1 MNWAYFLAD
10 TPERIVESKFL
21 NLPAPWIVFLIAALI
36 LAFAAMVYLLEPKG
50 RRGALKVVLAF
61 LRAAAIALVV
71 AILFRPV
78 SQSIDREVREGL
90 VVVAIDASRS
100 MSFEDREK
108 DEELTSKI
116 AAALDISRDQ
126 LRDTERL
133 DRVRK
138 ALRKESGQFL
148 KDLAE
153 NNRVR
158 LYTFSAGRKAL
169 ASLDKTRDDE
179 PDEETQARVTEVL
192 ADLEDVSA
200 DGQATAVGDSL
211 QRILTDVRS
220 ERVAGVVLFT
230 DGRNTSGRLSSA
242 AVAGRFGR
250 KGVPIYT
257 VGVGDPEP
265 PRDLSIDDFRA
276 PDVALAE
283 DVLRVSL
290 VVRAQGYQE
299 PREAKVSLKL
309 DDLVIEEKTGLVGG
323 DRLEWEVD
331 FSTRI
336 ARPGEYT
343 LEAKVEPDPSELTP
357 DNNRALRRVRVID
370 ERIKVLYVEG
380 YPRWEYRFL
389 KNGLVRDKH
398 MEVQGLLVSADS
410 NWAQPITEGV
420 EELRRLPSPEQLRD
434 YHVIIL
440 GDVGPETRFAS
451 NSEPVFYNG
460 ALEAIRNAVKE
471 EGAGL
476 FMISGTQANP
486 REFANTPLAD
496 VLPVVIDDSTTRD
509 DFTRP
514 YTLRLTREGRDSP
527 LLRLEES
534 EVRNRDFWDTRAPS
548 FFFFMRSERVKP
560 QAHVLA
566 VHPTARNGEGLFPL
580 MAWQRFG
587 AGTALWY
594 GFDEAWRFRA
604 EVGDKYHYKL
614 YSQAIRFLS
623 LQSFTRAKRFFVTTD
638 KTKYDVG
645 EEVRIRAEIRDEDA
659 LRGREKQEVELE
671 HPDGETQTLTLQ
683 KDEAEP
689 GKFTGIYTPVKI
701 GPYRL
706 SINPGEFG
714 GDHEVAS
721 RVFEVK
727 LPRLELQDP
736 RMDKEGLEKIAAASG
751 GGRFVRLHEIY
762 DLPEQVLPQT
772 EERTRNREEEELWDN
787 KWVFM
792 LLCVVLILEWIGRK
806 FCRLL

>member
-1 MNWAYFLAD
+1 MNWVYHLAD
-10 TPERIVESKFL
+10 TPERIIESKFV
-21 NLPAPWIVFLIAALI
+21 NLPAPWIIFLIGALI

-50 RRGALKVVLAF
+50 RRGGLKFALAL
-61 LRAAAIALVV
+61 LRALAIGLVV

-78 SQSIDREVREGL
+78 SQSIEREVREGL
-90 VVVAIDASRS
+90 VVVAVDTSRS

-108 DEELTSKI
+108 DDELNQKI
-116 AAALDISRDQ
+116 ANALSLTREQ
-126 LRDTERL
+126 LRDTDRL

-138 ALRKESGQFL
+138 ALRRDSGQFL
-148 KDLAE
+148 KDLAA
-153 NNRVR
+153 NNQVK
-158 LYTFSAGRKAL
+158 LYTFSAGRKAQGVL
-169 ASLDKTRDDE
+169 AKARDDE
-179 PDEETQARVTEVL
+179 SPEELQARVTEVL
-192 ADLEDVSA
+192 AGLEDVEA

-230 DGRNTSGRLSSA
+230 DGRNTAGRLSSA

-250 KGVPIYT
+250 KGVPIYA

-290 VVRAQGYQE
+290 VVRAQGYKEQ
-299 PREAKVSLKL
+299 REAKVTLKL

-343 LEAKVEPDPSELTP
+343 LEAKIAPDPTELTH

-398 MEVQGLLVSADS
+398 MEVQGLLVSADP
-410 NWAQPITEGV
+410 NWAQPVTEGV
-420 EELRRLPSPEQLRD
+420 EEIRRLPSAEELREF
-434 YHVIIL
+434 HVIIL
-440 GDVGPETRFAS
+440 GDVGPESRFAA
-451 NSEPVFYNG
+451 NGEPVFYNG
-460 ALEAIRNAVKE
+460 ALEAIKTAVKE
-471 EGAGL
+471 DGAGL
-476 FMISGTQANP
+476 FMISGTQSNP
-486 REFANTPLAD
+486 RAFANTPLAD
-496 VLPVVIDDSTTRD
+496 VLPIVIDESNARD
-509 DFTRP
+509 DFSRP
-514 YTLRLTREGRDSP
+514 YVLRLTREGRDSP
-527 LLRLEES
+527 LLRLEEA
-534 EVRNRDFWDTRAPS
+534 EARNREFWDSRAPS
-548 FFFFMRSERVKP
+548 FFMFTRSERVKP

-580 MAWQRFG
+580 MAWQRYG

-594 GFDEAWRFRA
+594 GFDEGWRFRA

-659 LRGREKQEVELE
+659 LRGRTKQEVELE
-671 HPDGETQTLTLQ
+671 HPDGETQIVTLQ
-683 KDEAEP
+683 KDDTEP
-689 GKFTGIYTPVKI
+689 GKFTGVYTPVKI

-714 GDHEVAS
+714 GEHEVAS

-772 EERTRNREEEELWDN
+772 EERTRNRDEEELWDN
-787 KWVFM
+787 KWMFM
-792 LLCVVLILEWIGRK
+792 ILCVVLILEWLGRK
-806 FCRLL
+806 LCRLL